1 MLEEEK
7 QMSDLCAGCCPQ
19 GIFKY
24 HVVWQVSRHAED
36 RNSKG
41 SLSPAGEVGGE
52 VRMRRHPWKTCSEV
66 AVAMGV
72 QAIENSQSQAGPPR
86 IC

>member
-52 VRMRRHPWKTCSEV
+52 VRMRRIPGRHVQRWLLPWASR
-66 AVAMGV
+66 
-72 QAIENSQSQAGPPR
+72 Q
-86 IC
+86 